1 MKHVK
6 RSLILTIL
14 SVLSSGIM
22 AQDILWDVDLTGFF
36 DNREYK
42 YPGQTSQTFFGT
54 RLSPEIGIGVLNNKH
69 RIMVGGSWIQP
80 MGAKKDEGSLDLTAY
95 YHYESPKFKMS
106 FGSFART
113 QLIETLPAFLQ
124 YDSLTIFRPNI
135 TGALFQYIG
144 HKGYGEIYIDWRQM
158 QTEKRREAFIIVG
171 SGRWQPGIFYAGGNI
186 VMNHLARSKNATE
199 GQSVTDDMV
208 VHPYVGLNLTRF
220 VSPLDSLTIQCGYL
234 LSLERNRGIGTW
246 HHPQSITAEMLAE
259 WRFIG
264 LKNTFYAGGN
274 QQPFYPQLGSQ
285 LNQGDPFYQAK
296 LYNRTDI
303 YFYFFRNRFVNCMA
317 SVNFHT
323 TRSHVDLQQQLI
335 VRFNLNNESWKKR
348 NEPSGKN
355 RLKNIL

>member
-1 MKHVK
+1 
-6 RSLILTIL
+6 
-14 SVLSSGIM
+14 
-22 AQDILWDVDLTGFF
+22 
-36 DNREYK
+36 
-42 YPGQTSQTFFGT
+42 
-54 RLSPEIGIGVLNNKH
+54 
-69 RIMVGGSWIQP
+69 
-80 MGAKKDEGSLDLTAY
+80 
-95 YHYESPKFKMS
+95 MS

-135 TGALFQYIG
+135 TGALFQYMG
-144 HKGYGEIYIDWRQM
+144 QKGYGEIYIDWRQM

-171 SGRWQPGIFYAGGNI
+171 SGRWQPGIFYTGGNL
-186 VMNHLARSKNATE
+186 VMNHLARSGKATE
-199 GQSVTDDMV
+199 GQSVTDDIV
-208 VHPYVGLNLTRF
+208 IHPYVGLNLTKF

-234 LSLERNRGIGTW
+234 LSMERNRGIGDW
-246 HHPQSITAEMLAE
+246 HHPQGITAELLAE

-264 LKNTFYAGGN
+264 LKNTFYSGGN

-335 VRFNLNNESWKKR
+335 VRFNLNNENWKRR
-348 NEPSGKN
+348 NEPSRKD